1 MQPLQPVSVKLVKSM
16 LRIRFMNAFN
26 VLADM
31 SAVARFPH
39 SLGPK

>member
-1 MQPLQPVSVKLVKSM
+1 MQPLQPVSIKLVKSM

-26 VLADM
+26 VLADL
-31 SAVARFPH
+31 SAVASFPH